1 MSRLNGP
8 SGLCRRPAWTN
19 GVSRRSGSGRVRS
32 GPCSGIWPLRHSL
45 IHYGSKLLLAMK
57 KLLVAIGVF
66 WLVQQQILLFISHEI
81 FVARLFSVP
90 PHPLQRVPAI
100 AASPLAMPLALPE
113 RFSHVG
119 NKSVPKSIINGTIY
133 LFFLNC
139 SQHLGNFKP
148 QQFPSAV

>member
-1 MSRLNGP
+1 
-8 SGLCRRPAWTN
+8 
-19 GVSRRSGSGRVRS
+19 
-32 GPCSGIWPLRHSL
+32 
-45 IHYGSKLLLAMK
+45 MK

-81 FVARLFSVP
+81 FVARLFIVP
-90 PHPLQRVPAI
+90 PHPLQRVAAI
-100 AASPLAMPLALPE
+100 APSPVAMPLHALPE

-119 NKSVPKSIINGTIY
+119 NKSVPKSIINGTIN